1 MAPIVT
7 EELPERAAPRV
18 DSPVEQEET
27 SEQEK
32 PVEQEPAKREESAE
46 KEKPIEQNKPKV
58 RRTIDEEGGTT
69 TATYPHYLPVWDHGE
84 KYPPWEPF
92 THTEHGK
99 DADPSFK
106 DLLVEGSKLQHLTPT
121 TGSEVTGVQL
131 SKLSNAGKDQL
142 ALLVA
147 QRKVVAFRDQDLADL
162 PIQEALNFGVYFGRH
177 HIHPTSGAP
186 EGYPEIHLVYRN
198 SNSGEFESFLANR
211 NSSVSWHSDV
221 TYEEQPPGTTFL
233 IVLDTPEV
241 GGDTAFVNHVEAYN
255 RLSPAIK
262 ERLHGLTAVH
272 SGFEQ
277 AESSRSRGGVV
288 RREPVKHSHPLVRT
302 HPATG
307 EKALFVNGGF
317 TRSIDGLKKEESE
330 YLLKFLL
337 DHIARGIDY
346 QARVR
351 WAPKTV
357 VVWDNRV
364 TSHSAIVDWVTG
376 ERRHLA
382 RITPQAERP
391 YETPYVSE
399 AK

>member
-1 MAPIVT
+1 MAPSIAQTPTAEVVV
-7 EELPERAAPRV
+7 PVKAAPGAT
-18 DSPVEQEET
+18 ET
-27 SEQEK
+27 K
-32 PVEQEPAKREESAE
+32 AR
-46 KEKPIEQNKPKV
+46 V
-58 RRTIDEEGGTT
+58 RRIIDEEGGNT
-69 TATYPHYLPVWDHGE
+69 TASYPNYLPVYDYGE
-84 KYPPWEPF
+84 KYPPLEPF
-92 THTEHGK
+92 TPVDHGK

-106 DLLVEGSKLQHLTPT
+106 DLLTEGSKIQKLTPT

-131 SKLSNAGKDQL
+131 SKLTAAGKDQL

-162 PIQEALNFGVYFGRH
+162 PIQEALDFGGYFGRH

-198 SNSGEFESFLANR
+198 NNAWEYDEYLATK

-221 TYEEQPPGTTFL
+221 TYEQQPPGTTFL
-233 IVLDTPEV
+233 YVLDSPEV
-241 GGDTAFVNHVEAYN
+241 GGDTAFVNQVEAYN
-255 RLSPAIK
+255 QLSPALK
-262 ERLHGLTAVH
+262 ERLHGLKAVH

-277 AESSRSRGGVV
+277 AEFSLKRGGVD
-288 RREPVKHSHPLVRT
+288 RREPVKTEHPLIRT
-302 HPATG
+302 HPVTG

-317 TRSIDGLKKEESE
+317 TRSIVGLKKEESDA
-330 YLLKFLL
+330 LLGFLL
-337 DHIARGIDY
+337 AHVGRGIDY
-346 QARVR
+346 QARIR

-364 TSHSAIVDWVTG
+364 TAHSAIIDWTTG

-391 YETPYVSE
+391 YETPYVPEEGESK
-399 AK
+399 A